1 MKKVML
7 ALLTVA
13 MVGMFGSCKDEWPG
27 LVNTGSFEFV
37 KNEMV
42 VDIDAENNTFVIE
55 GKYTEAPDANVRGMA
70 NFSAYCDD
78 APQGLFS
85 NITLSTDD
93 LQTWQTLSFTEL
105 ENGLYGYEV
114 EVDATKLTKE
124 LAVTFITGH
133 KESNLNDKN
142 TLASSTLVVTL
153 RPR

>member
-1 MKKVML
+1 MKKFL
-7 ALLTVA
+7 GIALLCQVMALT
-13 MVGMFGSCKDEWPG
+13 SCKDEWPG